1 MKNNNFEKEETFEG
15 GFKVNFEDISSNSDS
30 SEENLDFNRFAD
42 NKGSHAKEKKGLA
55 AWWSN
60 RKKWQ
65 KGLIISV
72 SSVILVLAI
81 VIGTVRMVFDY
92 NYNEIEQAPENL
104 GFEDVINKNIINI
117 ALFGIDARTPDTFE
131 GLSDSIMILSL
142 DTVTKKVKIV
152 SVMRDS
158 FVPLP
163 YDNGKTKYA
172 KINSAYQKGG
182 PELAIK
188 TLNTTF
194 GLDISEYATVN
205 FYGMA
210 DIIDAVG
217 GIDAEL
223 TKAEVGKN
231 TVHGLNECIDEICEH
246 LGLDASKYHIY
257 KSGKQHLNGI
267 QAVAYSRIRYVKN
280 IWGTN
285 NDYGRTDR
293 QRFVMEQ
300 LFNKA
305 LTMKKSQYVKLAKA
319 LMPCCETS
327 LSYSEIMDLAVD
339 MLLASPTFHQY
350 RMPQEDFIMKSPSG
364 VGSVVYYDLD
374 YAKKLIH
381 AFFYEDISPD
391 EFIETNGIEKNNWYK
406 KGQSSS
412 NNNNSQK
419 EETTSKTESAIN
431 STSSKEQ
438 TGSSVVTTPSKGDT
452 GSTETTTPETG
463 VSQPQT
469 SEDDETQTEETTP
482 NSEETPTTENNQGNG
497 VDTPDSNG
505 ENSDGDTSVTPNES
519 SPTVVE

>member
-1 MKNNNFEKEETFEG
+1 MENNNYGKESFEG
-15 GFKVNFEDISSNSDS
+15 GFKVNLDGIH
-30 SEENLDFNRFAD
+30 SESEGTEKEVELEEVAQQPQ
-42 NKGSHAKEKKGLA
+42 KHQKEKKGLA
-55 AWWSN
+55 AWWSK

-65 KGLIISV
+65 KGMIISV
-72 SSVILVLAI
+72 ISITLVLAI
-81 VIGTVRMVFDY
+81 VFGVAINVFDY
-92 NYNEIEQAPENL
+92 NYNEIADAPENL
-104 GFEDVINKNIINI
+104 GFEDVISKDVVNV
-117 ALFGIDARTPDTFE
+117 ALFGIDARTPDTFD
-131 GLSDSIMILSL
+131 GLSDSIMVLSI
-142 DTVTKKVKIV
+142 DTVNKKVKIV

-158 FVPLP
+158 FVPIV
-163 YDNGKTKYA
+163 YNNGKVKYG

-188 TLNTTF
+188 TLNTAF

-217 GIDAEL
+217 GIDVEL

-231 TVHGLNECIDEICEH
+231 TYHGLNECIDEICEH
-246 LGLDASKYHIY
+246 LGVDSDKHHIY

-327 LSYSEIMDLAVD
+327 LSYTEIMDLAVD
-339 MLLASPTFHQY
+339 VLLSSPTFHQY
-350 RMPQEDFIMKSPSG
+350 RMPQQEFIMTSPSG

-374 YAKKLIH
+374 YAKKIMH
-381 AFFYEDISPD
+381 AFFYDDISPE
-391 EFIETNGIEKNNWYK
+391 EFIATNGIEKNNWYK
-406 KGQSSS
+406 KGQ
-412 NNNNSQK
+412 NNTNNSSKK
-419 EETTSKTESAIN
+419 EDNDAVSSTPATSSEEEPTES
-431 STSSKEQ
+431 S
-438 TGSSVVTTPSKGDT
+438 
-452 GSTETTTPETG
+452 TPETSKDEG
-463 VSQPQT
+463 TSDVDVSGDAGE
-469 SEDDETQTEETTP
+469 SEPITGSGDDQ
-482 NSEETPTTENNQGNG
+482 EN
-497 VDTPDSNG
+497 VIDESTVTD
-505 ENSDGDTSVTPNES
+505 ENSTPA
-519 SPTVVE
+519 VE